1 VDEVTRRVTGQLLT
15 SGSSTGPAP
24 DPETM
29 RQYAAL
35 VPDAPER
42 LLRIVEA
49 QTVEA
54 SARDDRL
61 VDAEI
66 RSAKSGRDSAT
77 ALSALCILAAIV
89 FLFQDR
95 LAAAVIILVM
105 PAVMFLRPSRDPRRA
120 GK

>member
-1 VDEVTRRVTGQLLT
+1 
-15 SGSSTGPAP
+15 
-24 DPETM
+24 M
-29 RQYAAL
+29 REYAAM

-42 LLRIVEA
+42 LLRIIEA
-49 QTVEA
+49 QTVGA

-66 RSAKSGRDSAT
+66 KSAKSGRETAT
-77 ALSALCILAAIV
+77 VLAAVCIAAAIV
-89 FLFQDR
+89 LLFMDR

-120 GK
+120 GKEEPA